1 MPEASMRNKLDSYEV
16 TNVVLFSKKVIKRFY
31 STYFSLCNTEGSNF

>member
-1 MPEASMRNKLDSYEV
+1 MQNKLDSYEV

-31 STYFSLCNTEGSNF
+31 SIYFSLYNTEDSNF